1 VTVSN
6 VRLLRRG
13 LGAGF
18 REARRPSLLRR
29 LRVWIWTPL
38 VPVPVALGI
47 VALWCLLALW
57 IGVIAGRAVVL

>member
-1 VTVSN
+1 MTVSN

-18 REARRPSLLRR
+18 RQARRPSLFRR
-29 LRVWIWTPL
+29 CWAWIWTPL